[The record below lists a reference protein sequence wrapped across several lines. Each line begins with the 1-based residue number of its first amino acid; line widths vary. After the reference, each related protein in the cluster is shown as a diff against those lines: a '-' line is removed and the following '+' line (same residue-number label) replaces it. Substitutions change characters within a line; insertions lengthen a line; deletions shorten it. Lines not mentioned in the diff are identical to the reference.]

1 MPQSISIIIPVYNR
15 IKLLPRSIDSILN
28 QTYKNFE
35 LIIID
40 DCSNDDIKK
49 IIKNYKDNRIK
60 YIRNKKNMGVS
71 YSRNIGIKKS
81 MYDLIAFLD
90 SDDKWLPDKLNQQL
104 QYFEKNPD
112 INIVHTEEIWIRN
125 GVRVNQKKHHK
136 KNGGDI
142 FIPSL
147 ELCLMSPSSI
157 MIKKH
162 IFNKYGYFDESMPV
176 CEDYDMWLRVSAFEK
191 VGFISI
197 PLLIKYGGHSDQ
209 LSRKYEAMD
218 KYRVQSVIRIYKINK
233 LPIAKREAIIK
244 VILQKSN
251 ILLKGALKRNK
262 KEDANIYQGWVEEFQ
277 YL

>member
-28 QTYKNFE
+28 QTHKNFE

-104 QYFEKNPD
+104 QYFKNNPD

-125 GVRVNQKKHHK
+125 GIRVNQKKHHK

-218 KYRVQSVIRIYKINK
+218 KYRVQSMIRIYKINK
-233 LPIAKREAIIK
+233 LPIAKRDAIIK